1 MPTSPPAAGRITTTM
16 HIALLVATVLA
27 ATANWWSRLREDAR
41 LEQWSKPTTT
51 VLVIGLALVS
61 GAPHRHVVLAVI
73 ALVLC
78 LAGDIALM
86 PVVDNFVAGLASFLL
101 GHMVFIVLFVS
112 MGLHHPRLAGIAIIL
127 AALLTASAG
136 RIIVGGAARQTPAL
150 RVPVLAYLMVIS
162 SMAAFGWATGNW
174 WVVTGSTLFVVSDA
188 VLGWRQ
194 FVRERPWMGLTVM
207 VTYHGAIAALALS
220 LW

>member
-1 MPTSPPAAGRITTTM
+1 MQLT
-16 HIALLVATVLA
+16 LLVATGLA
-27 ATANWWSRLREDAR
+27 AVTNWWSRVRDDAR
-41 LEQWSKPTTT
+41 VEQWSKPLTTL
-51 VLVIGLALVS
+51 LVIGLALAS
-61 GAPHRHVVLAVI
+61 GAPRDHIVIAVI
-73 ALVLC
+73 ALVFC

-86 PVVDNFVAGLASFLL
+86 PVLDNFVAGLASFLV
-101 GHMVFIVLFVS
+101 GHVVFIVLFAS
-112 MGLHHPRLAGIAIIL
+112 MGLHHARLAGLAIIL

-136 RIIVGGAARQTPAL
+136 RIIVLGAAHQNPAL
-150 RVPVLAYLMVIS
+150 RVPVLAYLVVIS

-174 WVVTGSTLFVVSDA
+174 WVVAGSTLFVISDA

-194 FVRERPWMGLTVM
+194 FVRERPWMALTVM